1 MRISDWSSDVC
12 SADLLFGSLLPGL
25 LESGADIVFGCD
37 PRLVPLFA
45 RSIPGLRVEPVD
57 VPVDAAQIDRLAA
70 GADVQ
75 AGLGDIGAWLR
86 ADLQAAPPPVAYL
99 KPDPAR
105 VAALRARY
113 ESHGR
118 RHIVGITWRSINRR
132 LGTLKSRSEEH
143 TSELQSLMRT

>member
-45 RSIPGLRVEPVD
+45 RSIPGLRVEPVA

-75 AGLGDIGAWLR
+75 AGLDDIGAWLR
-86 ADLQAAPPPVAYL
+86 ADL
-99 KPDPAR
+99 
-105 VAALRARY
+105 
-113 ESHGR
+113 
-118 RHIVGITWRSINRR
+118 
-132 LGTLKSRSEEH
+132 RSEARRAGKECG
-143 TSELQSLMRT
+143 RTCASRGEQYHLKK